1 MSNKRILVSGHISS
15 QIEAWQESDI
25 FSYGLVLGH
34 FGGKELMVVHLAR
47 TPPEESEAE
56 GKEPKSLSEID
67 PGWVGE
73 HVKQVRAMLPGGMD
87 VQGLFFVTEED
98 IFQNKNEAKVTEC
111 LKKLK
116 TYMKMEEPVLWPV
129 FHIRRKSTQVKVIS
143 LADPHK
149 SKISSFDESDLQWLC
164 LKANLILDQPSAFTE
179 EKTNCPFKE
188 KLDAAVKKMEFALE
202 KAIMLIGGQFRPS
215 SDQLCQPPVAT
226 STKSGK
232 KSGKKEQYKDDT
244 TTTDASCD
252 EYDGTMRTKSLKEFD
267 VDILFGESGS
277 NLDDC
282 IVSDINSRMH
292 ITGKMCARAFVHR
305 YATVEQAINAL
316 KMDIMRTFR
325 ARLEMHCDSLVGDEI
340 QGDELPIL
348 HEPPRRVNIKL
359 PHTPITVSDF
369 LFPGETQEESVK
381 AVEEM
386 LGFTPNFEHLDDE
399 LEIVASPQHI
409 RMEDESRAES
419 PVLEKRALTNQYCS
433 PLHFILSILVALA
446 AIGGSYYFTMS
457 EETQE
462 DEVVIDEPAA
472 FDETAAFDD
481 EF

>member
-1 MSNKRILVSGHISS
+1 MSSKRILVSKNISS
-15 QIEAWQESDI
+15 QIEEWQENDG
-25 FSYGLVLGH
+25 FCYGLVLGH
-34 FGGKELMVVHLAR
+34 FSGKELMVVHLAR

-56 GKEPKSLSEID
+56 AESEGKGPKSLSEID

-73 HVKQVRAMLPGGMD
+73 HVKQVRSMLPGGME

-98 IFQNKNEAKVTEC
+98 IFQGKNEAKVTGC

-116 TYMKMEEPVLWPV
+116 EYMNMEEPALWPI
-129 FHIRRKSTQVKVIS
+129 FHVRQKSTQVKVIS

-149 SKISSFDESDLQWLC
+149 SKMSSFEESDMQWLC
-164 LKANLILDQPSAFTE
+164 LKANLILDQPLAFTE
-179 EKTNCPFKE
+179 EKTNCPLKE

-202 KAIMLIGGQFRPS
+202 KAQFLIGGQFRS
-215 SDQLCQPPVAT
+215 SSAQICQPPAAA

-232 KSGKKEQYKDDT
+232 KSGKKEHIKEET

-252 EYDGTMRTKSLKEFD
+252 EYDGTMGNKRVKEFD
-267 VDILFGESGS
+267 VDILFGESCS

-282 IVSDINSRMH
+282 IVSDVNSRMH
-292 ITGKMCARAFVHR
+292 ITGRMCARAFVHR

-316 KMDIMRTFR
+316 KMDILRTFQ
-325 ARLEMHCDSLVGDEI
+325 ARLEMHCDSLAGDEI
-340 QGDELPIL
+340 QGDETPIL

-359 PHTPITVSDF
+359 PYTAITVSDF
-369 LFPGETQEESVK
+369 LFPGETRGESVK

-419 PVLEKRALTNQYCS
+419 PVLEKRAPSNHCS
-433 PLHFILSILVALA
+433 PIHIILSILVAMA
-446 AIGGSYYFTMS
+446 AIFASYLMVMS
-457 EETQE
+457 DEAQE
-462 DEVVIDEPAA
+462 DEVVV
-472 FDETAAFDD
+472 DETTEFDD

>member
-1 MSNKRILVSGHISS
+1 MSSKRILVSRNISS
-15 QIEAWQESDI
+15 QIEGWQESDS
-25 FSYGLVLGH
+25 FCYGLVLGH
-34 FGGKELMVVHLAR
+34 FGGKELLVVHLAR
-47 TPPEESEAE
+47 TPPEEAESE
-56 GKEPKSLSEID
+56 GNEPKSLSEID

-98 IFQNKNEAKVTEC
+98 IFQGKNEAKVTGC

-116 TYMKMEEPVLWPV
+116 TCMNLEEPLLWPV

-143 LADPHK
+143 LADLHK
-149 SKISSFDESDLQWLC
+149 SKMSSFEESNLQWLC
-164 LKANLILDQPSAFTE
+164 LKANLILDQPLAFTE

-188 KLDAAVKKMEFALE
+188 KVDAALKKMEFSLE
-202 KAIMLIGGQFRPS
+202 KAIMLIGGQFRSS
-215 SDQLCQPPVAT
+215 SDQLCQPPAAT

-232 KSGKKEQYKDDT
+232 KSGKKEHYKGETTATDT
-244 TTTDASCD
+244 SCD
-252 EYDGTMRTKSLKEFD
+252 EYDGTVGNKSVKEFD
-267 VDILFGESGS
+267 VDILFGESCS
-277 NLDDC
+277 NIDDC
-282 IVSDINSRMH
+282 IVSDVNSRMH
-292 ITGKMCARAFVHR
+292 ITGRMCARAFVHR

-316 KMDIMRTFR
+316 KTDIMRTFR
-325 ARLEMHCDSLVGDEI
+325 ARLEMHCDSLAGDEI
-340 QGDELPIL
+340 QGDETPIL

-359 PHTPITVSDF
+359 PYTPITVSDF

-419 PVLEKRALTNQYCS
+419 PVLEKRAPSNHCS
-433 PLHFILSILVALA
+433 PIHIILSILVALA
-446 AIGGSYYFTMS
+446 AIGGSYLMTMS
-457 EETQE
+457 EEAQE
-462 DEVVIDEPAA
+462 DEVIV
-472 FDETAAFDD
+472 DETTAFDD